1 MLQARDG
8 YLAELEELIPTME
21 ALVAEKMSLE
31 EQAEQMK
38 ARLRGLKEAGHEV
51 CLGFQRSVRQ
61 LSPESKRAGQAGTC
75 KHLLCNRGRSGSLNR
90 WCICWGCLR
99 PYCAPPST
107 ACQSP

>member
-38 ARLRGLKEAGHEV
+38 AQLRGLQEAGHEV
-51 CLGFQRSVRQ
+51 CLGARDLSGNCCQGLSAQGRQVDADTSCSICRRQGHEVKDASHTLACHAELVPLWQR
-61 LSPESKRAGQAGTC
+61 
-75 KHLLCNRGRSGSLNR
+75 KH
-90 WCICWGCLR
+90 
-99 PYCAPPST
+99 
-107 ACQSP
+107 